1 MNKKESLAKLSTM
14 GVVDYF
20 HTYKLSDGSLVNV
33 HIKDTLGQ
41 ERFESLSKNYYRN
54 ADGILLVYDIS
65 NQKSFEKI
73 RDHYIEEIKN
83 NCPKHVKVIL
93 LGNKTDLER
102 KIDITQASSLAKENN
117 YIYKETSCVQNK
129 NVADAFETLIEITHR
144 DAILN
149 NRGKKNNIVI
159 SKESSNTPYSCWC

>member
-1 MNKKESLAKLSTM
+1 MNNKDSLAELSTI
-14 GVVDYF
+14 GISDYF
-20 HTYKLSDGSLVNV
+20 CTYKLSDGSLVNV

-41 ERFESLSKNYYRN
+41 ERFESLSQIYYRK

-102 KIDITQASSLAKENN
+102 KIDITQASSLAEENN

>member
-1 MNKKESLAKLSTM
+1 MNKKESLVELSTI
-14 GVVDYF
+14 GIIDYF

-41 ERFESLSKNYYRN
+41 ERFESLSQIYYRK

-65 NQKSFEKI
+65 NQESFEKI
-73 RDHYIEEIKN
+73 KNNYIKEIKN

-102 KIDITQASSLAKENN
+102 KIDITQASSLAEENN
-117 YIYKETSCVQNK
+117 YIYKETSCIQNK

>member
-1 MNKKESLAKLSTM
+1 MNNKDSLAELSTI
-14 GVVDYF
+14 GISDYF
-20 HTYKLSDGSLVNV
+20 CTYKLSDGSLVNV

-41 ERFESLSKNYYRN
+41 ERFESLSQIYYRK

-83 NCPKHVKVIL
+83 NCPKYAKVIL

-117 YIYKETSCVQNK
+117 YIYKETSCVENK
-129 NVADAFETLIEITHR
+129 NVADAFETLIEITYR

>member
-1 MNKKESLAKLSTM
+1 MNNKDSLAELSTI
-14 GVVDYF
+14 GISDYF
-20 HTYKLSDGSLVNV
+20 CTYKLSDGSLVNV
-33 HIKDTLGQ
+33 HIKDTAGQ
-41 ERFESLSKNYYRN
+41 ERFQSISKNYYRN

-83 NCPKHVKVIL
+83 NCPKYAKVIL

-117 YIYKETSCVQNK
+117 YIYKETSCVENK